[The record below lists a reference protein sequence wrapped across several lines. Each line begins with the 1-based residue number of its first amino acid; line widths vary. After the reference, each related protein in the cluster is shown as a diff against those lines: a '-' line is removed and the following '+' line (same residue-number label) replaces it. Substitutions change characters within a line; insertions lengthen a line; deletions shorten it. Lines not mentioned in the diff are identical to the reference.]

1 MSLKETLMEDMKNSM
16 KNKDTIRKNTITMV
30 RAAIN
35 QREVD
40 ERIDL
45 SNDDILDII
54 AKQVKEKRV
63 AIEEFQRGNRQ
74 DLVDLTNSE
83 IDILLEYLPEQLSDD
98 ELEKIVLEVINEL
111 NATSM
116 KEIGLIMKAVMPK
129 VKGRTDGNKVN
140 NIVREIFIK
149 AWVITQAFSNIF
161 IVSFLIIG

>member
-1 MSLKETLMEDMKNSM
+1 MSLKERLMEDMKNSM

-30 RAAIN
+30 RAAIK

-45 SNDDILDII
+45 SDEDILDII
-54 AKQVKEKRV
+54 AKQLKEKRV

-74 DLVDLTNSE
+74 DLVELTNSE
-83 IDILLEYLPEQLSDD
+83 IEILLEYLPEQLSDD
-98 ELEKIVLEVINEL
+98 EVEKIVLEVINEL

-140 NIVREIFIK
+140 NIVRKIFQK
-149 AWVITQAFSNIF
+149 PE
-161 IVSFLIIG
+161 